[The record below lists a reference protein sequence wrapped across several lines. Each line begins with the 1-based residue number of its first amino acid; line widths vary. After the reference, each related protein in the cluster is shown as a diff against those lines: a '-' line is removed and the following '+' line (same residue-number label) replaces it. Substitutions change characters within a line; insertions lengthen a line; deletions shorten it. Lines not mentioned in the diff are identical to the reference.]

1 MRFLSRSLPL
11 TIAALLPV
19 LTWPAA
25 ADPPDIA
32 GQAGSDAYE
41 IIGEQANESASGGT
55 AGTAPASDGGSAGA
69 SGGEPKYSEFQWIV
83 VCTTPSSANG
93 GDAVELD
100 CMAAQ
105 SCADARERRFRL
117 WGLSIETG
125 GWAPLESGCFGA
137 APDAPEPARPQ
148 VTEAMVLNEI
158 RRIGLPV
165 LEART
170 QPEDKTLVNFDTI
183 FYTQAQPFSTTVT
196 LLGQRVEILADPA
209 EFTWHHGD
217 GTTST
222 TATPGAPYPS
232 KDITYRYGDADV
244 TVLARVDV
252 TYTARFRVGNGGWQN
267 ISETVTITGTE
278 TPLRVA
284 EATGTLSGDYG

>member
-1 MRFLSRSLPL
+1 MGIVLSGS
-11 TIAALLPV
+11 LLPV
-19 LTWPAA
+19 RPAW
-25 ADPPDIA
+25 ADPDC
-32 GQAGSDAYE
+32 E
-41 IIGEQANESASGGT
+41 TSGG
-55 AGTAPASDGGSAGA
+55 AGESWVGIGMTCSTDPTPGALPDASQPAGGSA
-69 SGGEPKYSEFQWIV
+69 EPEYSEFMWVV
-83 VCTTPSSANG
+83 VCTTPTAANG

-100 CMAAQ
+100 CRAAQ
-105 SCADARERRFRL
+105 VCPDPRERSFRL

-125 GWAPLESGCFGA
+125 GWAPLSSGCFGS

-165 LEART
+165 LEALT

-183 FYTQAQPFSTTVT
+183 FYTRAQPFSTTVT
-196 LLGQRVEILADPA
+196 LLGQRVDIVAEPA
-209 EFTWHHGD
+209 QFTWNHGD

-222 TATPGAPYPS
+222 TTTPGAPYPS

-244 TVLARVDV
+244 TVYARVDV
-252 TYTARFRVGNGGWQN
+252 TYTARFRVGNGDWQD
-267 ISETVTITGTE
+267 ISETVTINGTP

-284 EATGTLSGDYG
+284 EATGNLSGNYG

>member
-1 MRFLSRSLPL
+1 MMAYTFREVAAISVAVLVPTSV
-11 TIAALLPV
+11 IAS
-19 LTWPAA
+19 PAH
-25 ADPPDIA
+25 ADNHC
-32 GQAGSDAYE
+32 E
-41 IIGEQANESASGGT
+41 
-55 AGTAPASDGGSAGA
+55 GSAEGVGDSVA
-69 SGGEPKYSEFQWIV
+69 VVVGCNVPGNATTPDPLQPANGSAEPKYSEFQWVV

-105 SCADARERRFRL
+105 SCPDPRERRFRL